1 MKLKCIND
9 KIDNLDKEIEKEDL
23 INKLNEGR
31 FMVNKLDGSSFDIVK
46 NNIQKL
52 KELFPEV
59 VDGDNEIDFD
69 NLRDIFKKYDENIVD
84 DGEEHYKF
92 TWWGKKEAKNN
103 AKATTTKT
111 LRPVKKDSK
120 NWDTTNNIY
129 IEGDNL
135 DALKILL
142 GSYRNKIKMIYIDPP
157 YNTGNDFIYVDN
169 YRETNKEHLKR
180 TGQLNAD
187 GFLDENPVTDGK
199 YHSKW
204 LNMIYPRLYL
214 AKKLLTHDGA
224 IFISIGEEEIANLK
238 KICDEIFGESNFVA
252 NLTWHKKT
260 QPSFLSKEVASVKE
274 NILFYK
280 NSSDK
285 IITKGG
291 FSDSNKLIEMI
302 NISNNVQIRE
312 LNKEN
317 VILKNMNYSGELKKG
332 IYGTG
337 NLVIELLNDINIKN
351 GRSDVDLQLKG
362 RFKWSQEKM
371 DESFKEG
378 DIYYI
383 KNLDSLRPTVERK
396 NKVVNVKPTLDLL
409 SKKLNDNIPTNT
421 DATNELKKLFDDI
434 SPMDYPKPSN
444 LIKYLIDCITYDDKE
459 AIILDFF
466 SGSATTAHALMKL
479 NLEDG
484 GNRKYILVQIP
495 EETNGKSDAYKL
507 GYKTICEMAEERIK
521 RSGDKILEESE
532 NKDLDIGFK
541 VFRVDDSNFIP
552 WNPNIDSDN
561 IEHAIL
567 STRDN
572 LVTGRSELDLIYELL
587 LKLNL
592 DLNASIE
599 EVTLDN
605 SLKNKVYVI
614 RNGFMLVCLDEELS
628 DSIADDLLNLKKELK
643 STYTQVVLKDS
654 ALNDSA
660 SINIYE
666 LLKSNNVRFYTI

>member
-1 MKLKCIND
+1 
-9 KIDNLDKEIEKEDL
+9 
-23 INKLNEGR
+23 
-31 FMVNKLDGSSFDIVK
+31 MVNKLDGSSFDIVK

-69 NLRDIFKKYDENIVD
+69 NLRDIFKEYDENIVD

-204 LNMIYPRLYL
+204 LNMIYPRLL
-214 AKKLLTHDGA
+214 IARKLLTDDGV
-224 IFISIGEEEIANLK
+224 IFIS
-238 KICDEIFGESNFVA
+238 CDDNEQENIRKLCNEIFGEDNFIA
-252 NLTWHKKT
+252 NAIRRKNKLVMKGDKTFKNVLEPLVIYAKNKKKVT
-260 QPSFLSKEVASVKE
+260 FGYTKKEKSLSDFSVISAGYGIKEVKFLPGQLRFRE
-274 NILFYK
+274 NNKIVPK
-280 NSSDK
+280 NKFERLELLD
-285 IITKGG
+285 
-291 FSDSNKLIEMI
+291 DLEIE
-302 NISNNVQIRE
+302 NN
-312 LNKEN
+312 LNKNTVRMCAE
-317 VILKNMNYSGELKKG
+317 
-332 IYGTG
+332 
-337 NLVIELLNDINIKN
+337 
-351 GRSDVDLQLKG
+351 
-362 RFKWSQEKM
+362 FKWSESKIHEKM
-371 DESFKEG
+371 DENAFILIKKTETMTPR
-378 DIYYI
+378 IYFETDTAKPLDYI
-383 KNLDSLRPTVERK
+383 DESYG
-396 NKVVNVKPTLDLL
+396 KV
-409 SKKLNDNIPTNT
+409 
-421 DATNELKKLFDDI
+421 TNEDGKTDLVKLGLKDI
-434 SPMDYPKPSN
+434 FSYPKPVEF
-444 LIKYLIDCITYDDKE
+444 ITFLENIISDDNC
-459 AIILDFF
+459 IILDFF
-466 SGSATTAHALMKL
+466 SGSATTAHATLKI
-479 NLEDG
+479 NSEDTG
-484 GNRKYILVQIP
+484 KRKFIMIQLPELTYELDSKGNKVPKKESKNAFNEGYYNISEV
-495 EETNGKSDAYKL
+495 GK
-507 GYKTICEMAEERIK
+507 ERI
-521 RSGDKILEESE
+521 RRAGDKILEESE

-541 VFRVDDSNFIP
+541 VFKVDDSNFIP
-552 WNPNIDSDN
+552 WNPNVDN
-561 IEHAIL
+561 VEQAIL

-572 LVTGRSELDLIYELL
+572 LVAGRSELDLIYELL

-605 SLKNKVYVI
+605 GLKNKVYVI
-614 RNGFMLVCLDEELS
+614 RNGFVLVCLDEELS

-654 ALNDSA
+654 ALNDSD

>member
-1 MKLKCIND
+1 
-9 KIDNLDKEIEKEDL
+9 
-23 INKLNEGR
+23 
-31 FMVNKLDGSSFDIVK
+31 MVNKLDGSSFDIVK

-69 NLRDIFKKYDENIVD
+69 NLRDIFKEYDETIVD

-204 LNMIYPRLYL
+204 LNMIYPRLL
-214 AKKLLTHDGA
+214 IARKLLTDDGV
-224 IFISIGEEEIANLK
+224 IFIS
-238 KICDEIFGESNFVA
+238 CDDNEQENIRKLCNEIFGEDNFIA
-252 NLTWHKKT
+252 NAIRRKNKLVMKGDKTFKNVLEPLVIYAKNKKKVT
-260 QPSFLSKEVASVKE
+260 FGYTKKEKSLSDFSVISAGYGIKEVKFLPGQLRFRE
-274 NILFYK
+274 NNKIVPK
-280 NSSDK
+280 NKFERLELLD
-285 IITKGG
+285 
-291 FSDSNKLIEMI
+291 DLEIE
-302 NISNNVQIRE
+302 NN
-312 LNKEN
+312 LNKNTVRMCAE
-317 VILKNMNYSGELKKG
+317 
-332 IYGTG
+332 
-337 NLVIELLNDINIKN
+337 
-351 GRSDVDLQLKG
+351 
-362 RFKWSQEKM
+362 FKWSESKIHEKM
-371 DESFKEG
+371 DENAFILIKKTETMTPR
-378 DIYYI
+378 IYFETDTAKPIDYI
-383 KNLDSLRPTVERK
+383 DESYG
-396 NKVVNVKPTLDLL
+396 KV
-409 SKKLNDNIPTNT
+409 
-421 DATNELKKLFDDI
+421 TNEDGKTDLVKLGLKDI
-434 SPMDYPKPSN
+434 FSYPKPVEF
-444 LIKYLIDCITYDDKE
+444 ITFLENIISDDNC
-459 AIILDFF
+459 IILDFF
-466 SGSATTAHALMKL
+466 SGSATTAHATLKI
-479 NLEDG
+479 NSEDTG
-484 GNRKYILVQIP
+484 KRKFIMIQLPELTYELDSKGNKVPKKESKNAFNEGYYNISEV
-495 EETNGKSDAYKL
+495 GK
-507 GYKTICEMAEERIK
+507 ERI
-521 RSGDKILEESE
+521 RRAGDKILEESE

-552 WNPNIDSDN
+552 WNPNVDN
-561 IEHAIL
+561 VEQAIL

-572 LVTGRSELDLIYELL
+572 LVAGRSELDLIYELL

-605 SLKNKVYVI
+605 GLKNKVYVI
-614 RNGFMLVCLDEELS
+614 RNGFVLVCLDEELS

-654 ALNDSA
+654 ALNDSD